1 MDGAI
6 DGGTVS
12 RNAATDRIVRISLR
26 ARALEEGI
34 GYRYGE
40 IDAQAMAVNSYGY
53 RSSAVNWFPLMV

>member
-12 RNAATDRIVRISLR
+12 RNAATDRVVRISLR

-40 IDAQAMAVNSYGY
+40 ILAQAIAVNSYSY
-53 RSSAVNWFPLMV
+53 RS